1 MLFLDLLGFTTFLRD
16 SFQEGSSDYF
26 EKPPSSF
33 LSSIPGYKTGL
44 LAPYGVWVCF
54 AAVLNDEIWRLNR

>member
-1 MLFLDLLGFTTFLRD
+1 MSPTPVCAGGRTGPHK
-16 SFQEGSSDYF
+16 GSSDYF